1 MRHYEH
7 QLRKS
12 SRKRR
17 VSRVDLDEESE
28 TAVDSIRK
36 VHKHKHRH
44 KNKDIKQIVKNVNEE
59 EISVTVG
66 DENNVTISDPAP
78 CIPADIP
85 RQLTIQV
92 IQPQQENSDSVNNN
106 NNNNINNN
114 NNNNNSNTKVKANN
128 SKIEK
133 TSDNSLMWMGGI
145 SAFFFLF
152 KWEIVHSHHIAHL
165 CGQILKICETKII
178 LTITS
183 PPGPSLRAEKLLPP

>member
-1 MRHYEH
+1 MRHYET

-12 SRKRR
+12 SKRR
-17 VSRVDLDEESE
+17 VSRVELEEESE

-106 NNNNINNN
+106 NNINNNNNNSSNNN
-114 NNNNNSNTKVKANN
+114 NNNNNNASARTVSELGLKTIAVIEQHETAPAIEITAHTKHGHVRQ
-128 SKIEK
+128 
-133 TSDNSLMWMGGI
+133 
-145 SAFFFLF
+145 
-152 KWEIVHSHHIAHL
+152 H
-165 CGQILKICETKII
+165 
-178 LTITS
+178 
-183 PPGPSLRAEKLLPP
+183 

>member
-1 MRHYEH
+1 MRHYEN
-7 QLRKS
+7 QQRKS
-12 SRKRR
+12 SSKRR
-17 VSRVDLDEESE
+17 VSRVELDEETE

-106 NNNNINNN
+106 NNINNN
-114 NNNNNSNTKVKANN
+114 NNNASARTVSELGLKTIAVIEQHETAPAIEITAHTKHGHVRQ
-128 SKIEK
+128 
-133 TSDNSLMWMGGI
+133 
-145 SAFFFLF
+145 
-152 KWEIVHSHHIAHL
+152 H
-165 CGQILKICETKII
+165 
-178 LTITS
+178 
-183 PPGPSLRAEKLLPP
+183 